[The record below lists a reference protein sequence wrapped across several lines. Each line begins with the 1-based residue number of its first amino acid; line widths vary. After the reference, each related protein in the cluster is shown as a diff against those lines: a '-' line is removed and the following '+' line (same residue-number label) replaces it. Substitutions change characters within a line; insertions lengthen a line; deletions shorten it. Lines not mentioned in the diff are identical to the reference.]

1 MASKYERITD
11 LYLQTAGEVA
21 TPEVWPRF
29 LTTAC
34 YNFRLSFDKQIL
46 LYAQRPDATAVLP
59 IEGRQGWNQRFGR
72 WVNRGSKGIAILDS
86 DGNGQARI
94 KYYFDI
100 ADTHEGRHPR
110 PVPIWAIRPGQE
122 QAIMETLE
130 NSFGVLGNANTLS
143 DALISAASNVMED
156 NFQDYL
162 AQLVYYKEGSFLEPL
177 DEESLEAIF
186 KPLLQNSIGYC
197 MCLHLG
203 PIFPFTE
210 FLNAG

>member
-21 TPEVWPRF
+21 TQEGWPRF

-86 DGNGQARI
+86 DSNGQARI

-100 ADTHEGRHPR
+100 ADTHPVFQSPFRAGACADRQHRQDGSRH
-110 PVPIWAIRPGQE
+110 E
-122 QAIMETLE
+122 
-130 NSFGVLGNANTLS
+130 LS
-143 DALISAASNVMED
+143 
-156 NFQDYL
+156 
-162 AQLVYYKEGSFLEPL
+162 G
-177 DEESLEAIF
+177 
-186 KPLLQNSIGYC
+186 
-197 MCLHLG
+197 
-203 PIFPFTE
+203 
-210 FLNAG
+210 

>member
-1 MASKYERITD
+1 MASKFERITD

-21 TPEVWPRF
+21 TPEAWPRF

-86 DGNGQARI
+86 DSNGQARI

-122 QAIMETLE
+122 QAIMETVSYTHL
-130 NSFGVLGNANTLS
+130 TLPTK
-143 DALISAASNVMED
+143 A
-156 NFQDYL
+156 
-162 AQLVYYKEGSFLEPL
+162 
-177 DEESLEAIF
+177 
-186 KPLLQNSIGYC
+186 
-197 MCLHLG
+197 
-203 PIFPFTE
+203 
-210 FLNAG
+210 